1 MVKVV
6 NHKSAEE
13 RKRHGDA
20 AEREFLQDWR
30 CRCDGSFERADYRA
44 GLPDFRCRDCGLR
57 VDVKST
63 NPRHPSISQKPF
75 DGYPDN
81 LVVALLVSHGHWLG
95 AEKRTLARCRSGPFP
110 ASHSERPTWFYRF
123 PATAFKPLEAL
134 LRRSFSQ
141 LNLLDRQE

>member
-1 MVKVV
+1 MVKVI
-6 NHKSAEE
+6 NHKSAAE
-13 RKRHGDA
+13 RERHGDA

-30 CRCDGSFERADYRA
+30 CRCGGAFERNDRLP
-44 GLPDFRCRDCGLR
+44 GDPDFCCQLCGLR
-57 VDVKST
+57 VDVKAT
-63 NPRHPSISQKPF
+63 FPPRPSISQRPF
-75 DGYPDN
+75 DGYPDH
-81 LVVALLVSHGHWLG
+81 LVVARQVGPGRWVG
-95 AEKRTLARCRSGPFP
+95 AEKRTLAGCKSGPFP